1 MKGEMF
7 TTFYTVYMLISF
19 IFCCNINLKVISIL
33 ECLLQ
38 TQIHGKKI
46 YMYRQ
51 KYQKENTMLHSN
63 RNHWK
68 ICLDYISPE
77 QVYYDWGK

>member
-1 MKGEMF
+1 MF

-38 TQIHGKKI
+38 TQIHGKKSTCI
-46 YMYRQ
+46 GKNIKRR
-51 KYQKENTMLHSN
+51 TL
-63 RNHWK
+63 
-68 ICLDYISPE
+68 CYIAIEIIEKS
-77 QVYYDWGK
+77 V